1 MAEEQELEKEL
12 PASERRLQQAR
23 EEGNIPRSR
32 ELAGGAI
39 LLAGVAILMAMTG
52 PLVVKSQDIMRHGL
66 QFTRE
71 DAFDPFRMLNQF
83 ASMLIDSVW
92 VLTPLFAIAVV
103 GAVLSNVAIGGLIIS
118 GKGLTPDF
126 SRLNPAKGLGNIF
139 SMNGL
144 FELLKAVL
152 KSCVLGYVGY
162 ILLRNH
168 TENYVSMAAMPLG
181 DSLSESAR
189 LTRNDL
195 LTFAVVFFLLVAV
208 DVPYQ
213 LWRYYKQLRMSL
225 EDVKKEAKETEGDPH
240 IKAKVRALQREAARR
255 RMMEAIPKADVVVT
269 NPTHFSVALKYDQA
283 KGGVPRVIAKGA
295 DELAFKI
302 REIARQNNVPVME
315 VPALARALYHH
326 VQLDRD
332 IPQSLYTVVARLLA
346 YVYSL
351 AAGRG
356 HLVTPPT
363 DSDVPAD
370 MDPGVQP
377 DSDADDGMQGAGA

>member
-39 LLAGVAILMAMTG
+39 LLVASAILMAMAG
-52 PLVVKSQDIMRHGL
+52 PLVTKSQDLMRHGL
-66 QFTRE
+66 QLTRD
-71 DAFDPFRMLNQF
+71 DAFDPYRMLNQF
-83 ASMLIDSVW
+83 ASMLMDSLW
-92 VLTPLFAIAVV
+92 ILTPLLVV
-103 GAVLSNVAIGGLIIS
+103 ALVAAVLSNVAIGGLILS

-126 SRLNPAKGLGNIF
+126 SRLNPMKGLGNIF
-139 SMNGL
+139 SLNGL
-144 FELLKAVL
+144 FELIKAVL
-152 KSCVLGYVGY
+152 KSVVLGYLGY
-162 ILLRNH
+162 RLIAAH
-168 TENYVSMAAMPLG
+168 TQTYVAMAAMPLG
-181 DSLSESAR
+181 DSLTQSAQ
-189 LTRNDL
+189 LAKTDL
-195 LTFAVVFFLLVAV
+195 LAFAVVFFLLVAV

-225 EDVKKEAKETEGDPH
+225 EDVKKEAKETEGDPY

-269 NPTHFSVALKYDQA
+269 NPTHFSVALKYDQQ
-283 KGGVPRVIAKGA
+283 KGGVPRVVAKGA
-295 DELAFKI
+295 DDMAFRI
-302 REIARQNNVPVME
+302 REIAREHGVPVME
-315 VPALARALYHH
+315 VPALARALYKH
-326 VQLDRD
+326 VELDRD

-346 YVYSL
+346 YVFSL

-363 DSDVPAD
+363 DQDVPAD
-370 MDPGVQP
+370 MDPGVQTGDGPQP
-377 DSDADDGMQGAGA
+377 DAAGA